1 MHYIFIGNG
10 IISLSTAFRLL
21 KNLSSSCEI
30 TIVGKSSRIGS
41 ATLAAAAML
50 NSFCEVD
57 EDTFSNKYNRLR
69 FEMSLNAT
77 DLWPSFIK
85 EYSYSIKQKKTQNSN
100 PIIDGGLGTFLINNT
115 SADSYDDAN
124 YNLIIK
130 ALKKHNQP
138 YKIVDPQEIPGYY
151 PNQKDRTNKAI
162 FIQNEGWINPYS
174 TMESLEKCLRN
185 DGRVNFINENVK
197 TLNHN
202 NNSLNY
208 IKSCDK
214 HRNSYPKEEAHNA

>member
-21 KNLSSSCEI
+21 KKLSSSSEI
-30 TIVGKSSRIGS
+30 TIIGESNRVGS

-50 NSFCEVD
+50 NSFCEID
-57 EDTFSNKYNRLR
+57 EDSFANKYNKLR

-85 EYSYSIKQKKTQNSN
+85 QYSRQNKIQHSN
-100 PIIDGGLGTFLINNT
+100 PISGGGLGTFLINNT

-130 ALKKHNQP
+130 ALEKHNQA
-138 YKIVDPQEIPGYY
+138 YEIVDPQEIPGYY
-151 PNQKDRTNKAI
+151 PNQKDRANKAI
-162 FIQNEGWINPYS
+162 FIQNEAG
-174 TMESLEKCLRN
+174 
-185 DGRVNFINENVK
+185 
-197 TLNHN
+197 
-202 NNSLNY
+202 
-208 IKSCDK
+208 
-214 HRNSYPKEEAHNA
+214 